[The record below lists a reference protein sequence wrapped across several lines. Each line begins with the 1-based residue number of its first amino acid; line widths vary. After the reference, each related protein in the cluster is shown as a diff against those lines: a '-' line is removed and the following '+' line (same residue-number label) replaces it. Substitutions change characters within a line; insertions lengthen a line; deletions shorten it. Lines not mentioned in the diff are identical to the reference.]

1 MSPEMH
7 AKIRTQIDSQA
18 RIVGSGWIEVIT
30 GSMFSGKT
38 EELIR
43 RMRRAQIAKQSCL
56 LVKPALDTRYSTDH
70 VVSHNQDRFPS
81 ISLKRIQDLFEVV
94 GKHQVVGIDEAQFFD
109 QNLPEVC
116 GRLADEGI
124 RVIVAGLDQDY
135 RGRPFHPIPE
145 LMAIAEYVTKQL
157 AICTQ
162 CGRPAHMN
170 QRLVDSEE
178 QLLLGAMDAYEARCR
193 ACYEWPPKSTTGLLS

>member
-7 AKIRTQIDSQA
+7 AEIRSQIGSRA
-18 RIVGSGWIEVIT
+18 RTSSTGWIEVIT

-70 VVSHNQDRFPS
+70 VVSHNQERFPS
-81 ISLKRIQDLFEVV
+81 IPLKRIQDLYNIVED
-94 GKHQVVGIDEAQFFD
+94 HQVVGIDEAQFFEKD
-109 QNLPEVC
+109 LPEVC
-116 GRLADEGI
+116 GRLADKGI

-170 QRLVDSEE
+170 QRLVNSEE

-193 ACYEWPPKSTTGLLS
+193 SCYKWPPESAIRP